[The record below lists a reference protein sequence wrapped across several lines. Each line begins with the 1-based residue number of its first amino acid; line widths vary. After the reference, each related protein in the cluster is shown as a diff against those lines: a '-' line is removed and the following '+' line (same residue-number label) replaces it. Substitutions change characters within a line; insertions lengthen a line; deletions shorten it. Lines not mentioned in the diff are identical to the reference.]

1 MLHTRVPAVLLV
13 ISMNGVNNAV
23 ALILHWY
30 PSSQTS
36 ARLPPL
42 RVQASTRDALAWM
55 NRLPKKLS
63 LTVLAV
69 GRGQIQVSRSHRTRI
84 FFSVSCINHLNV
96 QHECQLTSG
105 SPGKF
110 KAGEITWNCQIHPH
124 GTLYFSSE
132 LVGLYPSCRFPCSHP
147 SLRKDT
153 DMWTTSLCTDDN
165 CFSRENIPC
174 ASAGRTGR
182 SP

>member
-1 MLHTRVPAVLLV
+1 MHSSASHASGRVA
-13 ISMNGVNNAV
+13 S
-23 ALILHWY
+23 ILHRY

-63 LTVLAV
+63 LTVFVFIGSWRRADTDLI
-69 GRGQIQVSRSHRTRI
+69 RPD

-96 QHECQLTSG
+96 QHECKLSSG
-105 SPGKF
+105 SPDKF

-124 GTLYFSSE
+124 DTLYFSSA
-132 LVGLYPSCRFPCSHP
+132 LVSLYPMCRFAYSHP

-153 DMWTTSLCTDDN
+153 DVGTT
-165 CFSRENIPC
+165 E
-174 ASAGRTGR
+174 A
-182 SP
+182 